1 MRRLAILMI
10 PLVAMT
16 TSCGGPIET
25 RIQTEASSS
34 LPSQKQYSF
43 TAKPEQ
49 NSAAYQTARRM
60 VAEALAARNFAAAD
74 EAPTLVHIA
83 LADRPASIAMTTGEK
98 DNIATIAEKKERKPL
113 QSCDDVEHRLTINMV
128 NTSDGSTVYSGTAA
142 EYHCKGSME
151 QSLPHLVDAALSDLG
166 NSGQTTSSKVRTR
179 TGIE

>member
-34 LPSQKQYSF
+34 LPAQKQYSF

-49 NSAAYQTARRM
+49 NSAAYQTARKM
-60 VAEALAARNFAAAD
+60 VAEALAARNFAATD
-74 EAPTLVHIA
+74 KAPILVHIA

-98 DNIATIAEKKERKPL
+98 DNVSTIAEQKERKPL

-128 NTSDGSTVYSGTAA
+128 NTSDGTTVYSGTAA

-151 QSLPHLVDAALSDLG
+151 QSLPHLIDAALSDLG
-166 NSGQTTSSKVRTR
+166 NSGQTANSKVRTR
-179 TGIE
+179 NGIE